1 MHYLIPVAVV
11 EEFNQAFN
19 KAKTFK
25 YTRWYITYMSSVF
38 LYPLSFIFLCYSFY
52 LSFLKMRIKTNV
64 TISRVGIYMYIYKNN
79 RRQLC

>member
-11 EEFNQAFN
+11 EEFNQALN

-38 LYPLSFIFLCYSFY
+38 LYLLSFIFLCYSFY
-52 LSFLKMRIKTNV
+52 LSFLKMRIKQMLQFLV
-64 TISRVGIYMYIYKNN
+64 
-79 RRQLC
+79 

>member
-11 EEFNQAFN
+11 EEFNQAFH

-38 LYPLSFIFLCYSFY
+38 LYLLIFIFLCYSFY
-52 LSFLKMRIKTNV
+52 LSFLKMRIKQMLQFLV
-64 TISRVGIYMYIYKNN
+64 
-79 RRQLC
+79 

>member
-25 YTRWYITYMSSVF
+25 YTRWYNTYMSSVF
-38 LYPLSFIFLCYSFY
+38 LYLLSFIFFY
-52 LSFLKMRIKTNV
+52 IIHSILASLK
-64 TISRVGIYMYIYKNN
+64 
-79 RRQLC
+79 

>member
-11 EEFNQAFN
+11 EEFNQAFD

-38 LYPLSFIFLCYSFY
+38 LYLLSFIFLCYAFY
-52 LSFLKMRIKTNV
+52 LSFLKMRIKQMLQFLV
-64 TISRVGIYMYIYKNN
+64 
-79 RRQLC
+79 

>member
-38 LYPLSFIFLCYSFY
+38 LYLLSFIFFLYYSFY
-52 LSFLKMRIKTNV
+52 LSFLKMRIKQMLQFLV
-64 TISRVGIYMYIYKNN
+64 
-79 RRQLC
+79 